1 MNEELLEI
9 RIKLADMNSELSQL
23 GNYLS
28 DLSSPCV
35 MYKPKLSVDGNM
47 YCFLLGDDL
56 QSGVAGFGKSPA
68 LAAADF
74 NSNFSERLL

>member
-1 MNEELLEI
+1 MSEDLLEI
-9 RIKLADMNSELSQL
+9 RIKLAEVAFEVSQV
-23 GNYLS
+23 GAYLS
-28 DLSSPCV
+28 ALASPCAI
-35 MYKPKLSVDGNM
+35 YKPRLFIDGDM

-74 NSNFSERLL
+74 NKNFNAKFA